1 LNNDVSF
8 GTGSNACDID
18 CVSMNNDFTESFVW
32 IDASDFVH
40 LFAPV
45 FVYSALEI
53 AAWQFLKKRRDG
65 QSS

>member
-1 LNNDVSF
+1 
-8 GTGSNACDID
+8 
-18 CVSMNNDFTESFVW
+18 MNNDFTESFVW

>member
-1 LNNDVSF
+1 
-8 GTGSNACDID
+8 
-18 CVSMNNDFTESFVW
+18 MNNDFTESFVW

-45 FVYSALEI
+45 FVYSALAI